1 MKQTSENK
9 IYWGDLHSHCA
20 ISYGEGNLENAI
32 KRASQQLDF
41 CSVTGHA
48 FWPDIDSLTKDKE
61 DIKNY
66 HLQGF
71 IKLKK
76 KLEAYFSNIKNI

>member
-1 MKQTSENK
+1 MIIKFFGGICILIVQLAMVKE
-9 IYWGDLHSHCA
+9 D
-20 ISYGEGNLENAI
+20 LENAI

-48 FWPDIDSLTKDKE
+48 FWPDIDSLTKDNK

-66 HLQGF
+66 HLTR
-71 IKLKK
+71 I
-76 KLEAYFSNIKNI
+76 Y